1 MTCRQEIDSHS
12 RLINDIEWPLLYTI
26 NNKDP
31 ALAFRVDKHALTK
44 KNRTLTMRNDAELL
58 DQILDHIDNSTTDL
72 GDDEWFEPVENYASK
87 ERFDAERRLMRRLP
101 IPFCPVAALPEPGSY
116 VARHS
121 AGVPIVVVRD
131 LEGTIRA
138 FRNACRHRGMQLADG
153 SGCTKIFRCNYHG
166 WAYRLDGRLEY
177 VPHEHGFP
185 ALDKGDNGLV
195 PLHSVDVRSGLV
207 FITQDE
213 PVGLGALESLPALLT
228 DDQVIFESEEKVEE
242 VNWKLTAEG
251 TLEGYHIKPTHRE
264 SFFPFGYDNLNVVEM
279 QGPNSRV
286 CYPFRR
292 IEALRDAPRD
302 NVSLDRMVTLVNRIF
317 PFTSVT
323 RLAQHY
329 GVSFAEPESPTRTR
343 YFNYRLTLP
352 TLGGGKPS
360 VDALARAKK
369 DVEFLSDTGDKEDAK
384 VVGDIQAAIGS
395 GANTHYRFGRFESAI
410 GHLHKNLA
418 LYLARLRELEGDM
431 VKAEPVTLISDN
443 T

>member
-1 MTCRQEIDSHS
+1 
-12 RLINDIEWPLLYTI
+12 
-26 NNKDP
+26 
-31 ALAFRVDKHALTK
+31 
-44 KNRTLTMRNDAELL
+44 MRNDAELL
-58 DQILDHIDNSTTDL
+58 DQILDHIDNGTTDL

-153 SGCTKIFRCNYHG
+153 SGCTKIFRCTYHG

-177 VPHEHGFP
+177 VPHEYGFP

-207 FITQDE
+207 FVTQDE

-279 QGPNSRV
+279 QGPNCRV

-292 IEALRDAPRD
+292 IEALRNAPRD

-352 TLGGGKPS
+352 TVGGGKPS
-360 VDALARAKK
+360 SDALARAKK

-384 VVGDIQAAIGS
+384 VVADIQAAIGS
-395 GANTHYRFGRFESAI
+395 GANTHYRFGRCESAI

-418 LYLARLRELEGDM
+418 LYLARLREFEGDM
-431 VKAEPVTLISDN
+431 VKAEPVTLISEN
-443 T
+443 P